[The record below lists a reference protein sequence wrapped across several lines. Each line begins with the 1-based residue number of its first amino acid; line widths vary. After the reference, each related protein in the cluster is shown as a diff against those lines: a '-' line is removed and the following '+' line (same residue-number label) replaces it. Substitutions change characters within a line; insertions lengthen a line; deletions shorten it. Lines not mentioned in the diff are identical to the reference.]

1 MLGRTIIRFLRNE
14 RGNFM
19 ITFAAAVFGIAGAAG
34 LALDVTRVHNART
47 EARDAAD
54 TAALAAVVHY
64 HRTRNKS
71 GSETH
76 GGDMFDSNYL
86 PEINGAE
93 LKARGVTLDASLGQA
108 TATASIEVPTTLMAL
123 FGHKTMKATVESTAV
138 LNAGSKPFE
147 VGVMLDVS
155 GSMAGAKF
163 QGLKEAVSAM
173 AFELLDPDEAATR
186 IALAPF
192 SSSVN
197 AGSYASRLVGRN
209 SSNNCVGD
217 RLGGSRFSDAP
228 PSGDFFDVNGYY
240 AISDDENGG
249 VYREAHFNGY
259 DVDDGDDDPTNDLDA
274 LDVRTVCP
282 GSVIQPLTDDLD
294 QIKASLDGYVA
305 EGITAGHVGMQF
317 AWYLVS
323 EKWRNF
329 WSGSGRP
336 SRDSERQKVV
346 VLMTDGEFNTYFNKS
361 NGLPN
366 DQGRQ
371 ICAQMK
377 QEGYLVF
384 AISFATQG
392 DSENMLKQCVTK
404 AEYFFDPDTVDGLK
418 QAFLGVALALNT
430 MSKPRLL
437 N

>member
-1 MLGRTIIRFLRNE
+1 MLGRTLIRFLRNE

-19 ITFAAAVFGIAGAAG
+19 IAFAAAVFGIAGAAG
-34 LALDVTRVHNART
+34 LAIDVTRVHNART

-76 GGDMFDSNYL
+76 GGDMFDSNHM
-86 PEINGAE
+86 PEINGAVLE
-93 LKARGVTLDASLGQA
+93 SRSVTLDASLGQA

-123 FGHKTMKATVESTAV
+123 FGQKTMKASVESTAV
-138 LNAGSKPFE
+138 LNSGSKPFE

-155 GSMAGAKF
+155 GSMKGAKF
-163 QGLKEAVSAM
+163 DALMDAAYAM
-173 AFELLDPDEAATR
+173 AFELLDPAEAATR
-186 IALAPF
+186 IAFAPF

-197 AGSYASRLVGRN
+197 AGSFASQLVGG
-209 SSNNCVGD
+209 STSNNCVGD
-217 RLGGSRFSDAP
+217 RLGGARFSDAP
-228 PSGDFFDVNGYY
+228 PSGDFFDVTGTY
-240 AISDDENGG
+240 AISNDENGG
-249 VYREAHFNGY
+249 VYREAYFKGHEVSG
-259 DVDDGDDDPTNDLDA
+259 LDA
-274 LDVRTVCP
+274 LDVHTVCP
-282 GSVIQPLTDDLD
+282 DAVIMPLTDNLA
-294 QIKASLDGYVA
+294 QIKAALDSYVA

-329 WSGSGRP
+329 WPGSGRP

-346 VLMTDGEFNTYFNKS
+346 VLMTDGEFNTYFDKS

-371 ICAQMK
+371 ICARMK
-377 QEGYLVF
+377 QEGYLIF
-384 AISFATQG
+384 AVSFDIQG
-392 DSENMLKQCVTK
+392 DSEQMLKQCATQ
-404 AEYFFDPDTVDGLK
+404 ADYFFDTSNVDELK
-418 QAFLGVALALNT
+418 QAFLDIARALNT